1 MFPVAPFHT
10 KQLGKGHLV
19 LLTYG
24 SRMVQVLFVC
34 LRHVQVRSLEI
45 QKEGGGVSK
54 VKFVKK
60 SMNLNW
66 NF

>member
-10 KQLGKGHLV
+10 NQLGKGHLV

-34 LRHVQVRSLEI
+34 LRHAQLRSLEI
-45 QKEGGGVSK
+45 QEGGGGGGYLK
-54 VKFVKK
+54 L
-60 SMNLNW
+60 NL
-66 NF
+66 